1 MSMSLYQK
9 GLLAFALVIL
19 VALVTVALLVGQR
32 TTAEFRQYAVLN
44 SGRAQLLAL
53 SLEDYFAARG
63 TWAGVEELLASLDT
77 RTMMGR
83 GHGHG
88 GGVGPP
94 HGEWEVD
101 VADAEGRIVASTR
114 DSVGQRLSETQIARA
129 LPLQVEG
136 VIVGYLVP
144 YSEQRVGELLGVPE
158 ERFLGQLRSALLIGA
173 AVAFIA
179 ALLVGGLLVRSIV
192 RPVQALTA
200 AAGAVAAGDLD
211 VRAQVAGQD
220 EIGRLGGAFN
230 TMAESLQRA
239 QAARRQQTADIA
251 HELRNPLAVLQ
262 GTLEAVVDGVY
273 PPTTENLEPALDQ
286 VRTLNRLVE
295 DLRLLALVDAGELPL
310 ARQPL
315 DPLPLLR
322 RVAEAYRVPMQ
333 EKGLI
338 FEVALPESLPPV
350 SADADRLTQVVGN
363 VLGNAVK
370 YVPEGGRVLLRAGEE
385 EGGVVVEVVDDGP
398 GLRPEEYEHLFERFW
413 RGEPSRSR
421 ATGGSGLG
429 LAIARWVVEAHG
441 GRIWGEPSPG
451 GGLTIAFWLPGVP
464 RPS

>member
-1 MSMSLYQK
+1 
-9 GLLAFALVIL
+9 
-19 VALVTVALLVGQR
+19 
-32 TTAEFRQYAVLN
+32 
-44 SGRAQLLAL
+44 
-53 SLEDYFAARG
+53 
-63 TWAGVEELLASLDT
+63 
-77 RTMMGR
+77 
-83 GHGHG
+83 
-88 GGVGPP
+88 
-94 HGEWEVD
+94 
-101 VADAEGRIVASTR
+101 
-114 DSVGQRLSETQIARA
+114 
-129 LPLQVEG
+129 
-136 VIVGYLVP
+136 
-144 YSEQRVGELLGVPE
+144 
-158 ERFLGQLRSALLIGA
+158 
-173 AVAFIA
+173 
-179 ALLVGGLLVRSIV
+179 VGGLLVRSIV

-211 VRAQVAGQD
+211 VRAEVAGQD

>member
-1 MSMSLYQK
+1 MSLYQK
-9 GLLAFALVIL
+9 GLLAFALVIF

-32 TTAEFRQYAVLN
+32 TTTEFRQYAVLN

-63 TWAGVEELLASLDT
+63 TWVGVEELVALDAS
-77 RTMMGR
+77 TMMGR
-83 GHGHG
+83 GRGHG
-88 GGVGPP
+88 GGMGPP
-94 HGEWEVD
+94 HGDWEVD
-101 VADAEGRIVASTR
+101 VADAGGRVVASTGGN
-114 DSVGQRLSETQIARA
+114 VGQRLSETQIARA
-129 LPLQVEG
+129 LPLQVDG
-136 VIVGYLVP
+136 VIVGYLIP
-144 YSEQRVGELLGVPE
+144 YSEQLVGEVLGVPE
-158 ERFLGQLRSALLIGA
+158 ERFLRQLWSALLIGA
-173 AVAFIA
+173 VGAFSV
-179 ALLVGGLLVRSIV
+179 ALLVGGLLVRNIV
-192 RPVQALTA
+192 RPVQALTT

-211 VRAQVAGQD
+211 VRAPVAGED

-230 TMAESLQRA
+230 TMAESLERA

-310 ARQPL
+310 ERQPL

-333 EKGLI
+333 EQGPA
-338 FEVALPESLPPV
+338 FEVVLPASLPTV

-370 YVPEGGRVLLRAGEE
+370 YVPQEGRVLLRATAR

-398 GLRPEEYEHLFERFW
+398 GLRPEEYEHLFQRFW

-429 LAIARWVVEAHG
+429 LAIARWVIEAHG
-441 GRIWGEPSPG
+441 GRIWAEPSPG
-451 GGLTIAFWLPGVP
+451 GGLTVAFWLPGLP
-464 RPS
+464 GARS